1 MAGVQDEV
9 NVAPRQMDKSEE
21 LQNAPAPPEETP
33 VVIRKKIIKNGRMS
47 LKVEE
52 LVRTKNH
59 VDSLVKAFSGYY
71 ASENFTNTDYESAY
85 QLRIRVPSA
94 GFEKFTDAV
103 ENGGGEVLFKSI
115 DAQDV
120 TSEFVDLETRLE
132 NKRNY
137 LKRYNDLLKQAKS
150 IKEIL
155 EIEEKIRVLEEEI
168 DSTTGRLKY
177 LSDQVDY
184 STLDLTLT
192 KQKEYKYKPGKRE
205 MFWERLKQS
214 FSNGWSGFVEL
225 FLLLIKIWPLWL
237 IGAVVFFV
245 WRRRR
250 KK

>member
-1 MAGVQDEV
+1 MG
-9 NVAPRQMDKSEE
+9 
-21 LQNAPAPPEETP
+21 
-33 VVIRKKIIKNGRMS
+33 
-47 LKVEE
+47 LKVAE
-52 LVRTKNH
+52 LVRTKYR

-71 ASENFTNTDYESAY
+71 ANESFSNNDYESAY
-85 QLRIRVPSA
+85 QLRIRIPCA

-103 ENGGGEVLFKSI
+103 EKGEGRSVFKSI

-155 EIEEKIRVLEEEI
+155 EIEEKIRALEEEI
-168 DSTTGRLKY
+168 ESTTGRLKY
-177 LSDQVDY
+177 LADQVDY
-184 STLDLTLT
+184 STLELTIT
-192 KQKEYKYKPGKRE
+192 KQKEFKYKPGKHE

-214 FSNGWSGFVEL
+214 FSNGWSGLVEL

-237 IGAVVFFV
+237 IGATVFFV
-245 WRRRR
+245 WRKR
-250 KK
+250 KKK